1 MVDLNAQLN
10 KQLGI
15 KDPVNDP
22 SQTIP
27 AEDNNKIST
36 TRSVLSGLASGVFKI
51 PEGFASLGAS
61 LIDLGL
67 GTKSAESVEKFFA
80 DINPFDE
87 AAEATTAGKI
97 TELVVNLGIPGGY
110 AFKLGSNLAKEAL
123 LAKKAGKYLD
133 VTGDV
138 AGNLVGDVTGNVH
151 GTVTGM
157 LIGNVIG
164 DVTGDVTGDITG
176 NLLGNVI
183 GNVTGNIVGDITTSN
198 ILSALSLQIS
208 AARNVE
214 LNIPMQLKA
223 YDTST
228 RDTLSYRGLIY
239 NSTSKMVQYYDG
251 VTGLW
256 QNCGLDNN
264 NSVPRFRLPT
274 YSAASIATLT
284 AVQAG
289 EVVFDTDAL
298 KAKVFDGTIWQ
309 DLW

>member
-61 LIDLGL
+61 IIDLGL

-110 AFKLGSNLAKEAL
+110 AFKLGSSLAKEAL
-123 LAKKAGKYLD
+123 LAKKL
-133 VTGDV
+133 
-138 AGNLVGDVTGNVH
+138 
-151 GTVTGM
+151 
-157 LIGNVIG
+157 
-164 DVTGDVTGDITG
+164 
-176 NLLGNVI
+176 
-183 GNVTGNIVGDITTSN
+183 
-198 ILSALSLQIS
+198 
-208 AARNVE
+208 E
-214 LNIPMQLKA
+214 
-223 YDTST
+223 
-228 RDTLSYRGLIY
+228 
-239 NSTSKMVQYYDG
+239 
-251 VTGLW
+251 
-256 QNCGLDNN
+256 
-264 NSVPRFRLPT
+264 
-274 YSAASIATLT
+274 SI
-284 AVQAG
+284 
-289 EVVFDTDAL
+289 
-298 KAKVFDGTIWQ
+298 
-309 DLW
+309 